1 MNGRTDKMENGK
13 QTPDMAVAYLA
24 DISDKL
30 DMILTAIGEQHE
42 LDRFLTQLMG
52 MKNNKDEVKI

>member
-1 MNGRTDKMENGK
+1 MENSK